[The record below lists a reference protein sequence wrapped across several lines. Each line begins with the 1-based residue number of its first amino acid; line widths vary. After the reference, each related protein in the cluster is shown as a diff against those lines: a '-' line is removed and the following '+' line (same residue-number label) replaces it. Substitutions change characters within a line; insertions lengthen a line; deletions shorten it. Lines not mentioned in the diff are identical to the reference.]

1 MTPPKST
8 APPPDL
14 TLLFQVL
21 DRQARAAFL
30 LDRFTGILKQ
40 NETARHGL
48 SRESD
53 LLVTTDRPATRLEF
67 SNTVVQ
73 RDFVAALHAVTNAKE
88 DTRQGP
94 RDLRLRGEP
103 HPLFGELYPMPF
115 TGSASEPRPPAVLIF
130 TRLDILDPHLERK
143 LRLLYQ
149 LTSREAA
156 VASKLAG
163 ALGEADIAR
172 DLNISGNTL
181 RSHRKAIYAK
191 LGITSRAAFSALVA
205 RLM

>member
-1 MTPPKST
+1 MKSNRSLNRIEALT
-8 APPPDL
+8 SIFADHPDA
-14 TLLFQVL
+14 LFVM
-21 DRQARAAFL
+21 
-30 LDRFTGILKQ
+30 
-40 NETARHGL
+40 
-48 SRESD
+48 
-53 LLVTTDRPATRLEF
+53 
-67 SNTVVQ
+67 SN
-73 RDFVAALHAVTNAKE
+73 
-88 DTRQGP
+88 G
-94 RDLRLRGEP
+94 
-103 HPLFGELYPMPF
+103 
-115 TGSASEPRPPAVLIF
+115 
-130 TRLDILDPHLERK
+130 
-143 LRLLYQ
+143 